1 MTDSYR
7 HKGLR
12 RKLVEE
18 LEKKG
23 IHDKKVL
30 EAIGRVPRHFFLDKA
45 FEEWAYKDNA
55 FPIDNDQ
62 TISQP
67 YTVAFQSTMLDIKPG
82 DKVLE
87 IGTGSGYQA
96 CILAELGATVYS
108 IERHEALHN
117 KTRKLLTQMGYEN
130 IHMKYGDGFQGWPQY
145 EPFHKIIVTAAA
157 PEIPKALK
165 DQLHVGGLMVIPYGE
180 GKIQTMLR
188 IERMNLRNYEV
199 LEYDKFSFVP
209 MLKGTNPKLK

>member
-1 MTDSYR
+1 MIDSYR

-18 LEKKG
+18 LIRKG
-23 IHDKKVL
+23 IANERVL
-30 EAIGRVPRHFFLDKA
+30 GAIGKIPRHFFLDKA

-67 YTVAFQSTMLDIKPG
+67 YTVAVQSTLLNIKPG

-96 CILAELGATVYS
+96 CILAELGATVYT

-117 KTRKLLTQMGYEN
+117 KTKKLLQNMGYASVT
-130 IHMKYGDGFQGWPQY
+130 MKYGDGFMGWPQLA
-145 EPFHKIIVTAAA
+145 PFQKIVVTAAA
-157 PEIPKALK
+157 PEIPRALK
-165 DQLHVGGLMVIPYGE
+165 DQLHIGGLMVIPYGE

-188 IERMNLRNYEV
+188 IERINLRDYEV
-199 LEYDKFSFVP
+199 VEFDEFSFVP
-209 MLKGTNPKLK
+209 MLKGINPRN